1 MFLILGLNV
10 LPCVL
15 TIMIWFAGRKEMV
28 TLPKGRSVVFICGL
42 VATLVS
48 SAFLIVFVVREMI
61 RGHGAGS
68 SIAGAYLFFS
78 MFGLGL
84 LGAVLALSGTR
95 ISRPL
100 LVANGVFVAALWYM
114 AVMAS
119 SI

>member
-61 RGHGAGS
+61 RGGAGS